1 MYVTVK
7 ERGLGDFS
15 GGPVAKTPSQM
26 LQLRSGRA
34 KKYIYIFFK
43 KGEWTWMHMN
53 QGTKK

>member
-34 KKYIYIFFK
+34 KKIYIFSLK
-43 KGEWTWMHMN
+43 KESGL
-53 QGTKK
+53 GCI

>member
-7 ERGLGDFS
+7 ERGLGDFP

-34 KKYIYIFFK
+34 KKKIKIFSLK
-43 KGEWTWMHMN
+43 KESGLGRM
-53 QGTKK
+53 